1 MISFR
6 KLISRVPRFQLT
18 GLSIPIGGISWQ
30 VDKNE
35 RDVAQSIIFFL
46 EDRRFLYSPFE
57 HEDYK
62 WLVDSVLETRKQL
75 SDAIKDNNL
84 SDSSILGSSLIL
96 MRAACRNFLDKVS
109 QKQGRPIET
118 GFDFILALG
127 ELRAQLGASILQVSV
142 AYEIDLPD
150 ALESVLPP
158 QLSDEDIREKS
169 TV

>member
-6 KLISRVPRFQLT
+6 KLISRIPPIRVT
-18 GLSIPIGGISWQ
+18 GFSIPIGGISWE

-62 WLVDSVLETRKQL
+62 WVVDSVLEARKKL
-75 SDAIKDNNL
+75 SDALADDSVN
-84 SDSSILGSSLIL
+84 DSSVLGFSLIS
-96 MRAACRNFLDKVS
+96 MRAACRVFLDKVS

-158 QLSDEDIREKS
+158 RLSDEDKREKS